1 MERNENGF
9 SGSRSVR
16 DSAERNRG
24 CPGTGTPWRE
34 NMGGNMMGGQ
44 TGSGANGARCPVR
57 ENGTRCGE
65 SENGG
70 AQFGQL
76 AMVYAPYQNWRML
89 YSPEAALMRG
99 TLFEELD
106 KPLEDC
112 VNG

>member
-9 SGSRSVR
+9 SGSRGFGQS
-16 DSAERNRG
+16 SGRNGG

-34 NMGGNMMGGQ
+34 NGGGNMMGSQNGNRVNGGQ
-44 TGSGANGARCPVR
+44 NGA
-57 ENGTRCGE
+57 GCGE
-65 SENGG
+65 SNNGVTE
-70 AQFGQL
+70 FGQL

-89 YSPEAALMRG
+89 YSPDKALMRG

>member
-9 SGSRSVR
+9 SGSRSSGQ
-16 DSAERNRG
+16 SAGRNG
-24 CPGTGTPWRE
+24 SCPGTGTPWRE
-34 NMGGNMMGGQ
+34 NMGGNMMGG
-44 TGSGANGARCPVR
+44 TSGGGANGGCGCNEG
-57 ENGTRCGE
+57 ENV
-65 SENGG
+65 SS
-70 AQFGQL
+70 QMGQL
-76 AMVYAPYQNWRML
+76 AMVYAPHQNWRML

>member
-9 SGSRSVR
+9 SGSRSFGQ
-16 DSAERNRG
+16 SAGRNGG

-34 NMGGNMMGGQ
+34 NMGGNMMGG
-44 TGSGANGARCPVR
+44 GANGGCGSSEG
-57 ENGTRCGE
+57 ENASPRT
-65 SENGG
+65 
-70 AQFGQL
+70 QQL
-76 AMVYAPYQNWRML
+76 AMVYAPHQNWQML